1 MIAVMKL
8 STFCKGNDVV
18 IAIPNGM
25 TGKDTAKLARPILFD
40 TKVKEMVRVLITSE
54 LFLL

>member
-1 MIAVMKL
+1 MIVVMKL

-40 TKVKEMVRVLITSE
+40 PKVKEMVRVLITSE

>member
-1 MIAVMKL
+1 
-8 STFCKGNDVV
+8 VV